1 LRSVHIVAVSGGA
14 WGVWHAGS
22 THSAVGYHATA
33 RTGASAENVPTCS
46 LHTAAVTHTSHCAQ
60 ATYVRYR
67 LSNASHTAA
76 PERAAIASQCVV
88 PYAASTHL
96 LTGLGVGDRH
106 GSIGRATRD
115 ERSVCDEMS
124 RKRSSGPPHRDSASA
139 ACVAGAR
146 DITVIELD
154 SDYVGSMQPFKCAH
168 RLLRP
173 NRRAGPLAL
182 LHENTLVVNI
192 ELTEQ
197 RNNGLPR
204 P

>member
-1 LRSVHIVAVSGGA
+1 
-14 WGVWHAGS
+14 
-22 THSAVGYHATA
+22 
-33 RTGASAENVPTCS
+33 
-46 LHTAAVTHTSHCAQ
+46 
-60 ATYVRYR
+60 
-67 LSNASHTAA
+67 
-76 PERAAIASQCVV
+76 
-88 PYAASTHL
+88 
-96 LTGLGVGDRH
+96 
-106 GSIGRATRD
+106 
-115 ERSVCDEMS
+115 M
-124 RKRSSGPPHRDSASA
+124 
-139 ACVAGAR
+139 
-146 DITVIELD
+146 IELD